1 MLFGRLARW
10 VPALATAATLM
21 VTFACCWLVV
31 SSVQPSVLVADQPKA
46 KPRAAKPVK
55 AKPITTANSPGKKKA
70 AHGPLDPPEPPVVLP
85 TKKVKLTEGVEV
97 EMEEY
102 GETYLGYDFR
112 EPVLADDWQR
122 QDSKD
127 SSKGFRKTD
136 PAIETVIDY
145 RESSV
150 LRVDHGINGFT
161 VDPVHQKLYWTDRK
175 NQNNGGQVYQAN
187 CDGSGL
193 KVLVRDL
200 AAPMSVAIDSTHG
213 KLYFAT
219 FHDIHRVDVETLKVD
234 HIMGGLDCPGGIAV
248 DPDRGYV
255 YVVTEVA
262 SRPWR
267 IFRCRLDGSERMVLM
282 EDAGGPEL
290 TLDPVHQMLY
300 WIDTNNKL
308 RRSDVDGKHQQI
320 IVDRTRDFVLGHIR
334 GLAIDPAAGKL
345 YLDDEPYGIIRR
357 VNLDGS
363 QFEQLIIGSN
373 RADGVGVDP
382 AQGYVYWVDNIFV
395 GGTSVYNRIRRIRNP
410 PYPKS
415 VEKPAPPL
423 ITSWK
428 PSSVKAGD
436 TLQVSG
442 RFFGGTVEAAVVGVG
457 TGEYANARFQVDSNE
472 SLSVV
477 IPELKQSCRE
487 FAIVVRTPGGVTT
500 TIPKS
505 SLTYDRKTSHS
516 DRERFDAWAKN
527 QKFTIVVN
535 PGCAVTDVERSIIYV
550 TRLGTVSVRGEG
562 QNTIFLKNSASTTGL
577 TLDRCVV
584 FHEPFA
590 NINALEK
597 VPIDTRR
604 CSVSAIRPCLVDSL
618 PALIR

>member
-1 MLFGRLARW
+1 MLFSRLTRW
-10 VPALATAATLM
+10 VPLTVAAVMM
-21 VTFACCWLVV
+21 VGFTSCWRGVN
-31 SSVQPSVLVADQPKA
+31 SGQPSDL
-46 KPRAAKPVK
+46 
-55 AKPITTANSPGKKKA
+55 
-70 AHGPLDPPEPPVVLP
+70 
-85 TKKVKLTEGVEV
+85 KKVELADGVEV
-97 EMEEY
+97 ELDEY

-112 EPVLADDWQR
+112 EPVLADDWQHL
-122 QDSKD
+122 DSKD
-127 SSKGFRKTD
+127 GSKGFRKTD

-145 RESSV
+145 RGSPV
-150 LRVDHGINGFT
+150 LRPGSGINGFT
-161 VDPVHQKLYWTDRK
+161 VDPVHQKLYWTDFK
-175 NQNNGGQVYQAN
+175 NQYNGGQVYQAN

-200 AAPMSVAIDSTHG
+200 SAPMSVAMDSTHG

-219 FHDIHRVDVETLKVD
+219 FHDVHRVDVETLKVD
-234 HIMGGLDCPGGIAV
+234 HIMGGLECPGGIAV

-255 YVVTEVA
+255 YVATEVV
-262 SRPWR
+262 SSPWR
-267 IFRCRLDGSERMVLM
+267 IFRCRLDGSERMLLA
-282 EDAGGPEL
+282 ERAGGPQL
-290 TLDPVHQMLY
+290 ALDPDHQMLY
-300 WIDTNNKL
+300 WIDTNNYL
-308 RRSDVDGKHQQI
+308 RRSDVDGKNEQI
-320 IVDRTRDFVLGHIR
+320 IVARTHDVALGHIR

-345 YLDDEPYGIIRR
+345 YLHDEPYGIIRR

-373 RADGVGVDP
+373 RAAGVGVDP
-382 AQGYVYWVDNIFV
+382 AQGYVYWIDHIFV
-395 GGTSVYNRIRRIRNP
+395 GGSSMYNRIRRIRNP

-436 TLQVSG
+436 TLHVSG

-472 SLSVV
+472 SLSLV
-477 IPELKQSCRE
+477 IPELKRSCRE

-505 SLTYDRKTSHS
+505 SLTYDQKTSHS
-516 DRERFDAWAKN
+516 DWEKFDAWAQN

-535 PGCAVTDVERSIIYV
+535 PRCAVTNVERSIVYV
-550 TRLGTVSVRGEG
+550 TRQGTVSVRGEG
-562 QNTIFLKNSASTTGL
+562 QNTIFLKNGASTTGVS
-577 TLDRCVV
+577 LDRCVV

-590 NINALEK
+590 NINAIEK
-597 VPIDTRR
+597 VPINARR
-604 CSVSAIRPCLVDSL
+604 CSVSAIRPSIVESL
-618 PALIR
+618 PTFSH